1 MPRFRVTATITCS
14 KYLVGLMAS
23 RIRKEVKKTQ
33 RRGIEI
39 SLDDMKVKELD

>member
-14 KYLVGLMAS
+14 KYLVGVLSS
-23 RIRKEVKKTQ
+23 RIRKEVRKTQ

-39 SLDDMKVKELD
+39 SLDDLQVKEL